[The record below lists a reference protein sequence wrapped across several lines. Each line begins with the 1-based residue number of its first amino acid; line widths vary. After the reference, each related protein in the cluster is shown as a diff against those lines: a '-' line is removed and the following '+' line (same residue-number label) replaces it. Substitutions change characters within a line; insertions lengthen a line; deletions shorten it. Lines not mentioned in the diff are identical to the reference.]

1 MGRWNANPGAFSEM
15 PVFTELAA
23 FVSSN
28 SRRARVFRSL
38 PMHKMTNTDI
48 GRIMRSQE
56 IQKAL
61 RAPK

>member
-1 MGRWNANPGAFSEM
+1 MSAREPLGAGRGVSGPALLTPGCLS
-15 PVFTELAA
+15 
-23 FVSSN
+23 
-28 SRRARVFRSL
+28 RSL

-61 RAPK
+61 RPPK